1 MSVRDEFDFIK
12 KVQPATL
19 HHSGLIGIGDDAA
32 IFSVDARFE
41 QIVCVDTMVEDKHF
55 LPTTMSP
62 FHIGYKSL
70 VANISDIAAMGGIP
84 QYYLVS
90 ISIPSNWKESELLEI
105 YDGLKK
111 AGDEHKMDLIGGDTT
126 STNSKLVISVTAIGK
141 VEAGRRLLRSNAEE
155 GDVIFVSGTLG
166 DAAGGLDVLLE
177 GNKEIQAHN
186 SYLISRHQTPTP
198 RVTLGRILSQFNRV
212 SLNDV
217 SDGLVSEL
225 KEISNASNVSMVID
239 SETIPYS
246 DALLDYNKEKALK
259 WALTGGEDFE
269 LVGTISNE
277 HWEQLSSICEKENI
291 PLSKIGYV
299 QGGKGKVYIR
309 SNNGALEE
317 VKNSGYN
324 HFFS

>member
-111 AGDEHKMDLIGGDTT
+111 AGGVHASPAFCAPPGEVVG
-126 STNSKLVISVTAIGK
+126 
-141 VEAGRRLLRSNAEE
+141 LR
-155 GDVIFVSGTLG
+155 
-166 DAAGGLDVLLE
+166 
-177 GNKEIQAHN
+177 
-186 SYLISRHQTPTP
+186 PTP
-198 RVTLGRILSQFNRV
+198 
-212 SLNDV
+212 
-217 SDGLVSEL
+217 
-225 KEISNASNVSMVID
+225 
-239 SETIPYS
+239 P
-246 DALLDYNKEKALK
+246 EKCR
-259 WALTGGEDFE
+259 GIFRQ
-269 LVGTISNE
+269 I
-277 HWEQLSSICEKENI
+277 
-291 PLSKIGYV
+291 
-299 QGGKGKVYIR
+299 
-309 SNNGALEE
+309 
-317 VKNSGYN
+317 
-324 HFFS
+324 